1 MKTIGMIG
9 GIGPESTID
18 YYKRLL
24 DGTRKRNPGGPGPS
38 IIINSIDLQ
47 KGLALLGANQLSE
60 LTEYLVPEVMRLN
73 RAGADFGFL
82 AANSPH
88 IVFDDIARRSPIPL
102 ISIVEATCAEAKA
115 RGFRKLGLLGT
126 RYTMEGRFYPEV
138 FAREGITLAVPRAEE
153 RDYVHDKYLNE
164 LIPGKFLPKTREG
177 LLTIAERM
185 KKEEG
190 IEALILGGTEL
201 PLILTDSSVLG
212 IPYLDT
218 TQIHVEAILQY
229 AEVSPLIS
237 TDQEEQENPTA
248 DQRG

>member
-24 DGTRKRNPGGPGPS
+24 DGTRQRKPGGPSPS

-47 KGLALLGANQLSE
+47 KGLDLLGTNQLDELSE
-60 LTEYLVPEVMRLN
+60 YIAPEVMRLKG
-73 RAGADFGFL
+73 AGADFGFL

-102 ISIVEATCAEAKA
+102 ISIVEATCAEAQA
-115 RGFRKLGLLGT
+115 RGFKKLGLLGT
-126 RYTMEGRFYPEV
+126 RFTMQGRFYPEV
-138 FAREGITLAVPRAEE
+138 FARKGIALAVPRAEE
-153 RDYVHDKYLNE
+153 QNYVHDKYLNE
-164 LIPGKFLPKTREG
+164 LIPGKFLPQTRDG
-177 LLTIAERM
+177 LLKIARRLRD
-185 KKEEG
+185 EEA

-201 PLILTDSSVLG
+201 PLILTDSAALG

-218 TQIHVEAILQY
+218 TQIHVEAILEY
-229 AEVSPLIS
+229 AGRL
-237 TDQEEQENPTA
+237 TA
-248 DQRG
+248 DQH

>member
-24 DGTRKRNPGGPGPS
+24 DGTRKRYPGGPSPS

-47 KGLALLGANQLSE
+47 KGLDLLGANRLSE
-60 LTEYLVPEVMRLN
+60 LTEYIVPEVMRLKG
-73 RAGADFGFL
+73 AGVDFGFL

-88 IVFDDIARRSPIPL
+88 IIFDDIARRSPIPL
-102 ISIVEATCAEAKA
+102 ISIVEATCAEAKS
-115 RGFRKLGLLGT
+115 RGFKKLGLLGT
-126 RYTMEGRFYPEV
+126 RFTMEGRFYPEV
-138 FAREGITLAVPRAEE
+138 FAREGIALAIPRAEE

-164 LIPGKFLPKTREG
+164 LIPGQFLPQTREG
-177 LLTIAERM
+177 LLAIARRLRD
-185 KKEEG
+185 EEG

-218 TQIHVEAILQY
+218 TQIHVEAILDY
-229 AEVSPLIS
+229 AGEPQRL
-237 TDQEEQENPTA
+237 TA

>member
-24 DGTRKRNPGGPGPS
+24 DGAQKRNPGCPQPA

-47 KGLALLGANQLSE
+47 KGLLLLGTNQLGE
-60 LTEYLVPEVMRLN
+60 LTEYIVPEVMRLAS
-73 RAGADFGFL
+73 AGAELGFL

-88 IVFDDIARRSPIPL
+88 IVFDDISRRSPIPL
-102 ISIVEATCAEAKA
+102 ISIVEATCTEAKA
-115 RGFRKLGLLGT
+115 RGFQKLGLMGT
-126 RYTMEGRFYPEV
+126 RFTMEGRFYPEV
-138 FAREGITLAVPRAEE
+138 FAREGITLAVPRVEE
-153 RDYVHDKYLNE
+153 RDYIHDKYLNE
-164 LIPGKFLPKTREG
+164 LIPGKFLPQTRDG
-177 LLTIAERM
+177 LLKIARRLRDED
-185 KKEEG
+185 G

-218 TQIHVEAILQY
+218 TQIHVEAILDF
-229 AEVSPLIS
+229 AERPESL
-237 TDQEEQENPTA
+237 TA
-248 DQRG
+248 EQRG